1 MLVGSWGIYNW
12 FEEDGEEFIQ
22 KQSRDAFLKLKP
34 VGKLFQC
41 VGIDGEYI
49 EILYNEQKFKVKPEL
64 FKPTPNP
71 KYHFGENV
79 RIKSKEVVGIVCDIN
94 WHSKEAREI
103 YFIEVNGKKKSS
115 RYFSEELLNVEG
127 A

>member
-1 MLVGSWGIYNW
+1 MLVDSWGVYNW

-22 KQSRDAFLKLKP
+22 QQSRDGFRKLKP

-41 VGIDGEYI
+41 IGIDGEYI
-49 EILYNEQKFKVKPEL
+49 EILYNNQKFKVKPDL
-64 FKPTPNP
+64 FKPTTHPIFL
-71 KYHFGENV
+71 FGEKV
-79 RIKSKEVVGIVCDIN
+79 CIKSKEVVGIICDIN
-94 WHSKEAREI
+94 WHSKESREM

-115 RYFSEELLNVEG
+115 RYFSEELQKVEG